1 MFPGHFREHQLWE
14 TQNRAAILSLR
25 RNGKPLADT
34 YRQFP
39 KFRNFVFLPYH
50 FVRGGLQMGIFR
62 TCPFALDRIPRLS
75 LPKLSSEKP

>member
-39 KFRNFVFLPYH
+39 KFRNFVFFYLITLSGADCKWVFLGHAHLP
-50 FVRGGLQMGIFR
+50 
-62 TCPFALDRIPRLS
+62 
-75 LPKLSSEKP
+75 